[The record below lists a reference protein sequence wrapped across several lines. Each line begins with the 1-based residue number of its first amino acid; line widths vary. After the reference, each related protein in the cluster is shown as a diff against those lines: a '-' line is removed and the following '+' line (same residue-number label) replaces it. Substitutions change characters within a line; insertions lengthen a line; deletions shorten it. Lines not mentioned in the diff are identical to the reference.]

1 MSDHSALLIIDVQ
14 NAMFSL
20 GNGVYEG
27 KTIIDNLQKLIQQAR
42 TNDAPVIYIQHD
54 NGKGTPLERGTDDWH
69 IHTAIK
75 PLNEDFVVEKQTP
88 DAFHQTHLES
98 ILTERSINH
107 LYITGMQT
115 ELCVDTTT
123 RRAFSLGFDVTLIS
137 DGHSTFDTDH
147 LKAEQI
153 IQHHNDLL
161 VWFAR
166 TQVADEVDFCRSHT

>member
-14 NAMFSL
+14 KAMFPV
-20 GNGVYEG
+20 GDGVYKGE
-27 KTIIDNLQKLIQQAR
+27 TVIDNLQKLIRQAR
-42 TNDAPVIYIQHD
+42 TEGVPVIYIQHD
-54 NGKGTPLERGTDDWH
+54 NGKGTPLERGTDGWH
-69 IHTAIK
+69 IHRDIK
-75 PLNEDFVVEKQTP
+75 PLNEDLVVEKQTP

-107 LYITGMQT
+107 LCITGMQT

-166 TQVADEVDFCRSHT
+166 TQEANEVDFCEIHI